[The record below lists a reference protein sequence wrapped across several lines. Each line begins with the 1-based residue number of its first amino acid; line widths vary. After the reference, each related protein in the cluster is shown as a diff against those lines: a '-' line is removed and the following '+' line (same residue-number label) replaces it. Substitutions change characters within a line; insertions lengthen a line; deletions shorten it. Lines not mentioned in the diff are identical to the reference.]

1 MTKQF
6 RERQPGEDY
15 LLIAAGSGPSNV
27 QLPDGTITSAREVKK
42 ELGYCQLLAWMNEKK
57 ELLEWVE
64 QLRASEEL
72 RNKIKLV
79 VDSSAYSAWTRHI
92 KVDLDEYIAFINSIS
107 DVVYWFAEL
116 DKIPGEFG
124 KEKTKQEIEEAPEFS
139 WKNFLYMIERVNC
152 PKKILPIF
160 HMYEDYK
167 YLDNMLSYKFKDG
180 GWIEYIGI
188 SPSNDASV
196 SDKMKWYEK
205 TWNFIYERCAELGRP
220 LPLTHN
226 FGCTTVSIME
236 QYPSMSSDSTSWI
249 RGASFGN
256 IMVVVN
262 GKVKT
267 IYVSNRNPNSPD
279 HINNQPLAVRE
290 AVDKICKEI
299 GHGITLKDLVEDE
312 KGNLRPIFN
321 LYSLHKWMSSFK
333 YEGTT
338 SFKADL
344 WQ

>member
-1 MTKQF
+1 MQF
-6 RERQPGEDY
+6 ERRKPGEPY
-15 LLIAAGSGPSNV
+15 MLIAAGSGPSKV
-27 QLPDGTITSAREVKK
+27 ELPDGTITSAKEIKK
-42 ELGYCQLLAWMNEKK
+42 NLEYTQLLAWMNEKK
-57 ELLEWVE
+57 ELLEWVDY
-64 QLRASEEL
+64 LREHPEC
-72 RNKIKLV
+72 KCKLV
-79 VDSSAYSAWTRHI
+79 VDSSAYSAWTRGI
-92 KVDLDEYIAFINSIS
+92 EVDLDKYIEFINSIS

-116 DKIPGEFG
+116 DKIPGKFG
-124 KEKTKQEIEEAPEFS
+124 EEHTKEELEEAPEFS
-139 WKNFLYMIERVNC
+139 WKNYLYMIERVNC

-160 HMYEDYK
+160 HQGEDFK
-167 YLDNMLSYKFKDG
+167 YLKQMLEFRFPDNSQ
-180 GWIEYIGI
+180 IEYIGI
-188 SPSNDASV
+188 SPDNGV
-196 SDKMKWYEK
+196 HVNEKMKWYEEVWRIIK
-205 TWNFIYERCAELGRP
+205 ESSNPNI
-220 LPLTHN
+220 LTHN
-226 FGCTTVSIME
+226 FGCTTISIME

-344 WQ
+344 W